1 MKKISVEEFDKILVN
16 YKESNPKK
24 YKIKNDKGEFD
35 RFRATL
41 KKGSKVVE
49 NLKKKRKKN
58 LKKLLRKRRKRN
70 N

>member
-49 NLKKKRKKN
+49 KPKEEKKEEPKEAPKKKEKK
-58 LKKLLRKRRKRN
+58 K
-70 N
+70 